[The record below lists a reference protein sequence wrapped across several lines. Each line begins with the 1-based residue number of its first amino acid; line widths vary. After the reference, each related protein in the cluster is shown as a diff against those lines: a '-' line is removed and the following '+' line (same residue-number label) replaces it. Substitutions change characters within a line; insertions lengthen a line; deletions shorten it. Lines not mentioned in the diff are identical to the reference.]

1 MSGLDLILLIF
12 YGASVGVVIYQAIAS
27 LFVDEAKIEFNEKLL
42 QEQLAEK
49 KIAEKIKI
57 KFKLEKRY
65 KYDELQELPISI
77 ENKSEGYIYID
88 WEQSRFIDDEK
99 RSQRI
104 VRGIPGMPFDVFTAQ
119 VRSVI
124 LPKETIAETLTVE
137 SILKRSKET
146 EPLLIREGSLVKLSK
161 FKPDPKKKPPK
172 PPPETISFTLRLA
185 LGWAEEMK
193 SDRQTD
199 LFVLDCKFTA
209 RRLPWQDARHRPKR
223 K

>member
-12 YGASVGVVIYQAIAS
+12 YGASVGVVIYRAIAS
-27 LFVDEAKIEFNEKLL
+27 LFVDEAKIEWDEEGL
-42 QEQLAEK
+42 QEQLAQK

-57 KFKLEKRY
+57 QFKLKERY
-65 KYDELQELPISI
+65 KYDELQDLAIAI

-88 WEQSRFIDDEK
+88 WEQSRLIDDGK

-104 VRGIPGMPFDVFTAQ
+104 VRVIPGMPFDVLPPQ

-124 LPKETIAETLTVE
+124 LPGETNAENLTVE
-137 SILKRSKET
+137 SVLKRSNET
-146 EPLLIREGSLVKLSK
+146 EPLKIEGSLVKLSK
-161 FKPDPKKKPPK
+161 FKPERKKKPPK
-172 PPPETISFTLRLA
+172 PPPEDIKFTLRLA

-199 LFVLDCKFTA
+199 LFILKCEFTA
-209 RRLPWQDARHRPKR
+209 RRLSWKDARPRPKD